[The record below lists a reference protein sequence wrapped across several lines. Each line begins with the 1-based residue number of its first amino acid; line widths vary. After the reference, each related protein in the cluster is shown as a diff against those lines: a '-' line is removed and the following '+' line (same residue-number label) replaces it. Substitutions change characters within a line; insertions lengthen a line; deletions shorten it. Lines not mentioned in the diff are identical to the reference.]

1 MDHTAEK
8 VGGASVEVLSALLR
22 RCLESLDP
30 GESGFE
36 RDVETAME
44 SDAVLV
50 ADIKS
55 ASAS

>member
-1 MDHTAEK
+1 MGRIAEAK
-8 VGGASVEVLSALLR
+8 VGVSVEVLSALLR

-55 ASAS
+55 AIAS